1 MFDTKE
7 QLEEYIEK
15 LFNNLEL
22 FEWDV
27 LHVST
32 NTDRA
37 EVVEILAESFVNG
50 SLKND
55 INFLYITDIEHIK
68 YNKIKQA
75 IFKDIVAEWVSFCDE
90 VLHISKEQAIE
101 AVRKDTRIKFINNIV
116 SNYFQKFHRII
127 FSEMFDTFLEYFN
140 KPPITKSKQIFIDKV
155 LQSSLN
161 KDNSSISIR
170 KFNQLNNR
178 VRIAQDKK
186 NKEILKLKNR
196 IKELRTELNSDP
208 EINFNED
215 NEKLYDIEDLE
226 EDLEEM
232 KRTSLYHFDDLIAS
246 LRDNMIDSMRVA
258 SLGV

>member
-15 LFNNLEL
+15 ILNNLEL

-37 EVVEILAESFVNG
+37 EVMEILSKSFVND

-68 YNKIKQA
+68 YSKIKQA
-75 IFKDIVAEWVSFCDE
+75 IFKDIVAEWVSFCNE

-101 AVRKDTRIKFINNIV
+101 SIKKDGRINFINSIV
-116 SNYFQKFHRII
+116 NNYFKKFHRII
-127 FSEMFDTFLEYFN
+127 FSEMFETFLEYFN
-140 KPPITKSKQIFIDKV
+140 RVPITKSKQIFIDKI

-161 KDNSSISIR
+161 KDNSSIAIR
-170 KFNQLNNR
+170 KFNQLHNR
-178 VRIAQDKK
+178 IRIAQDKK

-196 IKELRTELNSDP
+196 IRELRTELNSSA

-215 NEKLYDIEDLE
+215 NELLYDIEDLE
-226 EDLEEM
+226 EDLEELEE
-232 KRTSLYHFDDLIAS
+232 TSLYHFDDVIAN